1 MSTEAM
7 TIIEDAD
14 ATLGRMARQNDVA
27 MSTALQA
34 MSMMIDRRISTARQ
48 FPRSVARFKREAE
61 ALLCEDIET
70 AKSAEYA
77 KPVGGGYVRGPS
89 VRLAEI
95 ALLCWGNVEV
105 EMSEPTVTDKS
116 VSVKASA
123 YDLERNT
130 RQEAI
135 VTTSILNKHGQRY
148 PQHMIETTAMA
159 TAAKA
164 RRNAIQLVIPR
175 AYINDLLRV
184 AKAVAEKHSPSL
196 EDTRAKLVETFARNW
211 KITPEQICEALN
223 IQGIDDIRQDELDM
237 LRGIFTSIKD
247 EGASPSDFFKV
258 AATSKAQQ
266 VKAKLENRKPKEEA
280 KEKPAESSGALPGM
294 ESTNTDAIKQ

>member
-1 MSTEAM
+1 MNESM
-7 TIIEDAD
+7 TIAEDGD
-14 ATLGRMARQNDVA
+14 ATLGRMARQNDVS
-27 MSTALQA
+27 MSTAMQTIA
-34 MSMMIDRRISTARQ
+34 MLIDRRISTARQ

-105 EMSEPTVTDKS
+105 EMSEPVVTDKS

-123 YDLERNT
+123 YDLEKNI
-130 RQEAI
+130 RQESV
-135 VTTSILNKHGQRY
+135 VTTSILNKNGQRY

-164 RRNAIQLVIPR
+164 RRNAIQSVIPR

-184 AKAVAEKHSPSL
+184 AKAVAEKNAPSL
-196 EDTRAKLVETFARNW
+196 EEVRAKLVETFARNF
-211 KITPEQICEALN
+211 KVTPEQICEALS
-223 IQGIDDIRQDELDM
+223 IQGIEDIRQDELDM
-237 LRGIFTSIKD
+237 LRGIYTSIKD
-247 EGASPSDFFKV
+247 EGANPADFFK
-258 AATSKAQQ
+258 APAESKAEAVRQ
-266 VKAKLENRKPKEEA
+266 KLAGRKPKEEA
-280 KEKPAESSGALPGM
+280 KDKSAENSGALPGM
-294 ESTNTDAIKQ
+294 ASENTDAIKQ